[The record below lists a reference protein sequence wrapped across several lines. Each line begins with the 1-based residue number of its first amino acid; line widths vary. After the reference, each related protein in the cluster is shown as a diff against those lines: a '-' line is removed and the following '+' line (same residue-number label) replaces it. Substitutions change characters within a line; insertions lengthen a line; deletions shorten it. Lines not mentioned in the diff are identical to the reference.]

1 MQWNNHQDMDSRQK
15 ARTESKVVLH
25 IYIRI
30 YASYICI
37 KIIYFLKTHFNS
49 YVLLSAGMR

>member
-1 MQWNNHQDMDSRQK
+1 MQWNNHQDTDSRQK

-25 IYIRI
+25 IYI
-30 YASYICI
+30 CI
-37 KIIYFLKTHFNS
+37 IIRTKISYFLKTNFNF